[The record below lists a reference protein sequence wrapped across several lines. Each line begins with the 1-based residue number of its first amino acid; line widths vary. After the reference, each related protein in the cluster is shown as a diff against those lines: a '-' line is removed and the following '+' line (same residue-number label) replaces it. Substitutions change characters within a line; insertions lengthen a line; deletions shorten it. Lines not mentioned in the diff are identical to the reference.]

1 MTVGQRIQ
9 ERRIA
14 LRLTQDELAE
24 MVLSTQRQISRYE
37 RNINHPSPELL
48 AMFAQ
53 VLGVSSD
60 YLLGLTDD
68 PVRSVGGELDLDPL
82 EREAIEL
89 LRSQN
94 DDMRQRIVNAIR
106 ALV

>member
-1 MTVGQRIQ
+1 M
-9 ERRIA
+9 
-14 LRLTQDELAE
+14 
-24 MVLSTQRQISRYE
+24 
-37 RNINHPSPELL
+37 L

-53 VLGVSSD
+53 TLSTSSD

-68 PVRSVGGELDLDPL
+68 PVRPIGTELDLDPL
-82 EREAIEL
+82 EREAVEL

-94 DDMRQRIVNAIR
+94 DDVRRRIVNAIR